1 MTNREEQMADEIL
14 TGYAKIIEKA
24 QADEMDRLGGL
35 DPDFEAKL
43 AMIQENELFKPEK
56 KRSPKKF
63 LQIAAMVML
72 AVSVTVVAMPT
83 TEVYAWAVW
92 TFHAIFG
99 GDDTHT
105 TIDPVDENDYLKY
118 YVSEIP
124 EGFEIVDQQNT
135 GGRERIIYANAEDKF
150 ISFQQLE
157 KALYE
162 SDADEE
168 NRESRYEKIGDF
180 EVRVSETETDCTFS
194 IISDDLDTV
203 IFVHTDAGFEVGK
216 QFIEKLVKE

>member
-1 MTNREEQMADEIL
+1 MIDREEQLIDEIL
-14 TGYAKIIEKA
+14 TDYAKIIEKA
-24 QADEMDRLGGL
+24 QADEMDRLAGP

-43 AMIQENELFKPEK
+43 AMIQENDLFKPEK
-56 KRSPKKF
+56 KRSPKKL

-72 AVSVTVVAMPT
+72 AITVTVAAIPT
-83 TEVYAWAVW
+83 TEVHAWAVW

-124 EGFEIVDQQNT
+124 KGFERVDKQNT
-135 GGRERIIYANAEDKF
+135 GGRERVIYTNSENKF
-150 ISFQQLE
+150 ISFEQLE

-162 SDADEE
+162 SDSDME
-168 NRESRYEKIGDF
+168 NRESRYEKIGGF
-180 EVRVSETETDCTFS
+180 EVLVSETDTDCTFT
-194 IISDDLDTV
+194 IISDELDTV
-203 IFVHTDAGFEVGK
+203 IFVHTDAGFKVGK
-216 QFIEKLVKE
+216 QFIENLVQE